1 MRGGLMT
8 PNLYYKDDWCRLYNN
23 DCMEMMEKF
32 NDKYFDMAFADPPY
46 NVGVDYKGH
55 DDKMDEEA
63 YSKWCMEWWLQ
74 LVRIA
79 KLILITP
86 SRGKMKMW
94 AEDLPFPTD
103 IMIWHKSNACTH
115 SPFKVFKFITW
126 EPIYIYGSP
135 EARPAHDYVQT
146 AISVQPDVGDHPCP
160 KPRKLLNRL
169 IDMFTEPN
177 ALIFDP
183 FLGSGTTMF
192 SAKSL
197 QRRCIGTEINE
208 SYCEIIKKRL
218 GQEVLPL
225 ELGE

>member
-1 MRGGLMT
+1 
-8 PNLYYKDDWCRLYNN
+8 
-23 DCMEMMEKF
+23 
-32 NDKYFDMAFADPPY
+32 
-46 NVGVDYKGH
+46 
-55 DDKMDEEA
+55 
-63 YSKWCMEWWLQ
+63 
-74 LVRIA
+74 
-79 KLILITP
+79 
-86 SRGKMKMW
+86 
-94 AEDLPFPTD
+94 
-103 IMIWHKSNACTH
+103 
-115 SPFKVFKFITW
+115 
-126 EPIYIYGSP
+126 
-135 EARPAHDYVQT
+135 
-146 AISVQPDVGDHPCP
+146 
-160 KPRKLLNRL
+160 